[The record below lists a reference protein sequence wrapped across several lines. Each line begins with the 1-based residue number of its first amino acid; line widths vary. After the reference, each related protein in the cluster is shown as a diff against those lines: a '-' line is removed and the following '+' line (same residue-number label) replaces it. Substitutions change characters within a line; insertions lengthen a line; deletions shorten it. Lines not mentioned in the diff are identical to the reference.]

1 MQVYLRNSVGFE
13 SERKTRESCECSKV
27 SATPTGCL
35 APCFVADYKVSQ
47 VTKGMAC
54 LAGMS

>member
-13 SERKTRESCECSKV
+13 SESESCECSKV
-27 SATPTGCL
+27 SAAPTGCL
-35 APCFVADYKVSQ
+35 APCFVADYKVTQ